1 VTAWLDQLSSARV
14 RTDHRLCAARA
25 WLTLDRGELDGVD
38 PWLTA
43 ADAAIRAEEADGA
56 EPPDLAALRDLAV
69 LRSVHRFKIG
79 DVGASRAAALRV
91 LELSASE
98 IGFATTVAQLMIGIT
113 AHWRGQPAV
122 GRRALAEAVRHARH
136 TGNRLATAYA
146 LAYLALG
153 AVDGGA
159 LEEASRAVPVALDA
173 AEEPNMAEHFV
184 AVIPHL
190 AAALHAASGRTEGA
204 AQRGAGRLELAV
216 ALASWAQAEA
226 VMGCDTQRELEHTPA
241 IARACA
247 DPGEVVQRLS
257 ASAYR
262 ARLPTTTVERRPTP
276 RWAPVSANCCR
287 SWPAPCRNTAR
298 RSLAR
303 REQAALTRIR
313 ISQVLNSARWL
324 KPSMPRRT
332 AIQVSWTTSSAS
344 SDPT

>member
-1 VTAWLDQLSSARV
+1 
-14 RTDHRLCAARA
+14 
-25 WLTLDRGELDGVD
+25 
-38 PWLTA
+38 
-43 ADAAIRAEEADGA
+43 
-56 EPPDLAALRDLAV
+56 
-69 LRSVHRFKIG
+69 VHRFKIG

-113 AHWRGQPAV
+113 AHWRGQPAA
-122 GRRALAEAVRHARH
+122 GRRALAEAVRHARQ

-146 LAYLALG
+146 LGYLALG

-173 AEEPNMAEHFV
+173 AEEPNVAEHFV

-190 AAALHAASGRTEGA
+190 AAAALHAASGRTEGA
-204 AQRGAGRLELAV
+204 AQRGAGRLELAA
-216 ALASWAQAEA
+216 ALAAWAQAEA
-226 VMGCDTQRELEHTPA
+226 VMGCDTQRELEHARA

-276 RWAPVSANCCR
+276 SWAPVSANCC
-287 SWPAPCRNTAR
+287 APGRLPVATPR
-298 RSLAR
+298 VVPWLAANR
-303 REQAALTRIR
+303 
-313 ISQVLNSARWL
+313 
-324 KPSMPRRT
+324 PH
-332 AIQVSWTTSSAS
+332 
-344 SDPT
+344 